1 MASQVLSPPLP
12 QLLEGPAPLDAALQ
26 LKIHELMLTT
36 RLLEE
41 RLIRMYKQGDGF
53 FWIGGPGEEAFNVPL
68 GLLVR
73 KGRGLDHDYLHL
85 HYRSTGTLLA
95 MGTDPVDSLRQMKN
109 TATDPYS
116 GGRNFAGHSSIR
128 DWNVVPIT
136 SPIEV
141 QFSIAPGTAMAQKR
155 ANSQGITIVQGGDAG
170 TAEGDFATCLV
181 WSSRPN
187 AELPILM
194 LVTNNGWGISTDAS
208 TQHGEKH
215 IADRGKAFGIRTRV
229 INGNDPEETYHELK
243 EAMDYVRTERRPF
256 LLEAQVSR
264 LYGHSS
270 ASGANFARHE
280 VDCLADFEKKIEE
293 RGLITRARMDEMREQ
308 ITTGLHD
315 ASRRVIE
322 EPQPDGS
329 TVWDHVFADRNI
341 VKEGL

>member
-1 MASQVLSPPLP
+1 
-12 QLLEGPAPLDAALQ
+12 
-26 LKIHELMLTT
+26 
-36 RLLEE
+36 
-41 RLIRMYKQGDGF
+41 
-53 FWIGGPGEEAFNVPL
+53 
-68 GLLVR
+68 
-73 KGRGLDHDYLHL
+73 
-85 HYRSTGTLLA
+85 
-95 MGTDPVDSLRQMKN
+95 MKN

-128 DWNVVPIT
+128 AWNVVPIT

-308 ITTGLHD
+308 ITTGLLD

-329 TVWDHVFADRNI
+329 TVWDHVFADRNL